1 MQEKNMT
8 ALVSCFARAYHYES
22 NKYKIF
28 SDNLAKELL
37 TQEEYQNISKNME
50 EGISFFNKDFTGTKE
65 EALRW
70 IVNENLSPQVLARS
84 AFCEFL
90 LKIAISLGTHQY
102 LLFASGYDTFAYRY
116 NKNNLTIFEIDTKTM
131 IEDKIKR
138 LQKANLDYHQVNYIK
153 CDFTKDNLKE
163 LIINSNYQK
172 DKLSFSSLLG
182 LTYYLT
188 KEDFTNLINSISK
201 LVLPGSTIVFD
212 YPNKETCPK
221 QALITKLANS
231 LNENMLA
238 TYTYQDIEE
247 ILSNNDFLIYEHLNS
262 KELTNNY
269 FDTYNTLNPNNK
281 IIAPTGVSYCLAVK
295 NPKHKK

>member
-1 MQEKNMT
+1 M
-8 ALVSCFARAYHYES
+8 
-22 NKYKIF
+22 
-28 SDNLAKELL
+28 
-37 TQEEYQNISKNME
+37 
-50 EGISFFNKDFTGTKE
+50 SF
-65 EALRW
+65 
-70 IVNENLSPQVLARS
+70 
-84 AFCEFL
+84 
-90 LKIAISLGTHQY
+90 
-102 LLFASGYDTFAYRY
+102 
-116 NKNNLTIFEIDTKTM
+116 TIKP
-131 IEDKIKR
+131 KR

>member
-70 IVNENLSPQVLARS
+70 IVNENLSPQVLGRS
-84 AFCEFL
+84 AFCESS
-90 LKIAISLGTHQY
+90 LKRAISLGTHQY

-153 CDFTKDNLKE
+153 CDFTKDNLSE
-163 LIINSNYQK
+163 LIMNSNYQK

-212 YPNKETCPK
+212 YPNKETCSK

>member
-8 ALVSCFARAYHYES
+8 ALVSCFVRAYHYES
-22 NKYKIF
+22 NEYKIF

-70 IVNENLSPQVLARS
+70 IVNENLSPQVLGRS
-84 AFCEFL
+84 AFCESS
-90 LKIAISLGTHQY
+90 LKRAISLGTNQY

-231 LNENMLA
+231 LNENMLV

>member
-70 IVNENLSPQVLARS
+70 IVNENLSPQVLGRS
-84 AFCEFL
+84 AFCESS
-90 LKIAISLGTHQY
+90 LKRAISLGTNQY

>member
-8 ALVSCFARAYHYES
+8 ALVSCFVRAYHYES
-22 NKYKIF
+22 NEYKIF

-70 IVNENLSPQVLARS
+70 IVNENLSPQVLGRS
-84 AFCEFL
+84 AFCESS
-90 LKIAISLGTHQY
+90 LKRAISLGTNQY

-116 NKNNLTIFEIDTKTM
+116 NKNNLTIFEIDTKNM

-221 QALITKLANS
+221 QAIITKLANS

-281 IIAPTGVSYCLAVK
+281 IIAHTGVSYCLAVK
-295 NPKHKK
+295 NPKYKK

>member
-8 ALVSCFARAYHYES
+8 ALVSCFVRAYHYES
-22 NKYKIF
+22 NEYKIF

-70 IVNENLSPQVLARS
+70 IVNENLSPQVLGRS
-84 AFCEFL
+84 AFCESS
-90 LKIAISLGTHQY
+90 LKRAIFLGTHQY

-247 ILSNNDFLIYEHLNS
+247 ILSNNDFLIYKHLNS

>member
-22 NKYKIF
+22 NEYKIF

-70 IVNENLSPQVLARS
+70 IVNENLSPQVLGRS
-84 AFCEFL
+84 AFCESS
-90 LKIAISLGTHQY
+90 LKRAISLGTNQY

>member
-70 IVNENLSPQVLARS
+70 IVNENLSPQVLGRS
-84 AFCEFL
+84 AFCESS
-90 LKIAISLGTHQY
+90 LKRAISLGTNQY

-247 ILSNNDFLIYEHLNS
+247 ILSNNDFLIYKHLNS

>member
-22 NKYKIF
+22 NEYKIF

-37 TQEEYQNISKNME
+37 TQEEYQHISKNME

-70 IVNENLSPQVLARS
+70 IVNENLSPQVLGRS
-84 AFCEFL
+84 AFCESS
-90 LKIAISLGTHQY
+90 LKRAISLGTNQY

-131 IEDKIKR
+131 IKDKIKR

-247 ILSNNDFLIYEHLNS
+247 ILLDNGFLIYEHLNS

-295 NPKHKK
+295 NPKYQK

>member
-8 ALVSCFARAYHYES
+8 ALVSCFARTYHYES
-22 NKYKIF
+22 NEYKIF

-70 IVNENLSPQVLARS
+70 IVNENLSPQVLGRS
-84 AFCEFL
+84 AFCESS
-90 LKIAISLGTHQY
+90 LKRAISLGTHQY

-116 NKNNLTIFEIDTKTM
+116 NKNNLIIFEIDTKTM

-138 LQKANLDYHQVNYIK
+138 LQKTNLDYHQVNYIK
-153 CDFTKDNLKE
+153 CDFTKDNLSE
-163 LIINSNYQK
+163 LIMNSNYQK

-212 YPNKETCPK
+212 YPNKETCSK

-231 LNENMLA
+231 
-238 TYTYQDIEE
+238 
-247 ILSNNDFLIYEHLNS
+247 
-262 KELTNNY
+262 
-269 FDTYNTLNPNNK
+269 
-281 IIAPTGVSYCLAVK
+281 
-295 NPKHKK
+295 

>member
-70 IVNENLSPQVLARS
+70 IVNENLSPQVLGRS
-84 AFCEFL
+84 AFCESS
-90 LKIAISLGTHQY
+90 LKRAISLGTNQY

-221 QALITKLANS
+221 QALITKLTNS

-295 NPKHKK
+295 NTKHKK

>member
-8 ALVSCFARAYHYES
+8 ALVSCFVRAYHYES
-22 NKYKIF
+22 NEYKIF

-70 IVNENLSPQVLARS
+70 IVNENLSPQVLGRS
-84 AFCEFL
+84 AFCESS
-90 LKIAISLGTHQY
+90 LKRAISLGTNQY

-231 LNENMLA
+231 LNENMLV

-295 NPKHKK
+295 NPKYKK

>member
-22 NKYKIF
+22 NEYKIF

-70 IVNENLSPQVLARS
+70 IVNENLSPQVLGRS
-84 AFCEFL
+84 AFCESS
-90 LKIAISLGTHQY
+90 LKRAISLGTNQY

-221 QALITKLANS
+221 QAIITKLANS